1 MERMI
6 QLSNEDAL
14 LVKKA
19 LEKELRYETTFL
31 VSTSQGRILLEEGDF
46 AKRLLARDEFFLKK
60 MSLLNDCLQEM
71 N

>member
-1 MERMI
+1 MI

-46 AKRLLARDEFFLKK
+46 AKRLLARDELIRVLSIIEKGLKRY
-60 MSLLNDCLQEM
+60 DY
-71 N
+71 

>member
-1 MERMI
+1 MI

-31 VSTSQGRILLEEGDF
+31 ISTSQGRILLEEGDF
-46 AKRLLARDEFFLKK
+46 AKRLLARDELIRVLGVIERGLKK
-60 MSLLNDCLQEM
+60 YDD
-71 N
+71 